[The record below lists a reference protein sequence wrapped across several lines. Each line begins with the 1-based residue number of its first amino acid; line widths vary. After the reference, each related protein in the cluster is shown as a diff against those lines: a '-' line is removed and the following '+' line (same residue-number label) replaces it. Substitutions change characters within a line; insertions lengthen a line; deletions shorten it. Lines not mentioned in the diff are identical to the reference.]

1 MVQVCWQ
8 NKESAESG
16 KTKAGLVEKLVVH
29 QPSLIMFIES
39 SLMTESSRVLTDD

>member
-1 MVQVCWQ
+1 MVQVYWQ

-16 KTKAGLVEKLVVH
+16 KTKAGLVEKLVVY